1 MTIAKFKSWMKES
14 TIEEKRELAAHA
26 ETSLSL
32 LYQLSYDPPNNR
44 KASSE
49 LAGRIEKAAALIGKR
64 KRHKP
69 LPELRRGDLA
79 EACAK
84 CQHYKDCV

>member
-14 TIEEKRELAAHA
+14 TIDEKRELAENA

-32 LYQLSYDPPNNR
+32 LYQLSYGTR

-49 LAGRIEKAAALIGKR
+49 LAGRIEKSAAAIAKR
-64 KRHKP
+64 GRHKA

>member
-1 MTIAKFKSWMKES
+1 VAIGKFKSWMKES
-14 TIEEKRELAAHA
+14 TIDEKRELAAHA

-32 LYQLSYDPPNNR
+32 LYQLSYGTR

-49 LAGRIEKAAALIGKR
+49 LAGRIEKSVAVMNRRA
-64 KRHKP
+64 RHKP
-69 LPELRRGDLA
+69 LPAIDRGDLT

-84 CQHYKDCV
+84 CPFYKACS

>member
-1 MTIAKFKSWMKES
+1 MTISKFKSWMKES
-14 TIEEKRELAAHA
+14 TIDEKRELAAHA

-32 LYQLSYDPPNNR
+32 LYQLSYGTR

-49 LAGRIEKAAALIGKR
+49 LAGRIEKSAAAIAKR
-64 KRHKP
+64 GRHKA